1 MKAFLL
7 LLTCVLCACSKT
19 REPET
24 GSQTH
29 FLSDCSSSCP
39 APYSCLCGVCT
50 LECERAS
57 ECADAASDAVCVA
70 PESGTG
76 SCDGSSKQCDVE
88 CERHADC
95 GELGAQFSCEAGRCR
110 EGATGTSGQGGN
122 AGASGR
128 GGAGAGGRAGSGGAQ
143 AGAGG
148 AQGGAGGAQGG
159 TGGLPASCALPMQVG
174 PCDAAFMRFY
184 FDSVSGACTPFT
196 WGGCEAN
203 DNNFETLAECQGAC
217 GGGSQSGSCTTSAD
231 CTLIPTGCCGE
242 CLPTLT
248 GVEAVLAADAE
259 AEANANCPGGPPA
272 CGPCAPQAFDP
283 QRPVPFA
290 SCEQGRC
297 QVVDL
302 RADPRTQCSRDED
315 CEIEKTTCCEPCG
328 DVPVGWVAKR
338 LDVSTEFPVIGSC
351 AGTACP
357 DCVANEPTAFCAA
370 DGHCAVREITRVSG
384 ELSTSCYT
392 PYQNLDDV
400 YEPSAVGCDC
410 GYNANGANICLPDS
424 TATDVALTCGERWT
438 VIQDGPCGI

>member
-1 MKAFLL
+1 
-7 LLTCVLCACSKT
+7 
-19 REPET
+19 
-24 GSQTH
+24 
-29 FLSDCSSSCP
+29 
-39 APYSCLCGVCT
+39 
-50 LECERAS
+50 
-57 ECADAASDAVCVA
+57 VCVA
-70 PESGTG
+70 PESGTA
-76 SCDGSSKQCDVE
+76 SCDGGKGGAAKQCDVE

-95 GELGAQFSCEAGRCR
+95 SELGSQFSCEAGRCR
-110 EGATGTSGQGGN
+110 EAATGTSGQGGN

-143 AGAGG
+143 
-148 AQGGAGGAQGG
+148 GGAGGAQGG
-159 TGGLPASCALPMQVG
+159 TGGVPASCQLPRVVG

-184 FDSVSGACTPFT
+184 FDSASGTCTPFT
-196 WGGCEAN
+196 FGGCEGN
-203 DNNFETLAECQGAC
+203 DNNFETLAACQAAC
-217 GGGSQSGSCTTSAD
+217 GGGSTAGSCTTSAD
-231 CTLIPTGCCGE
+231 CALIPTGCCGE

-259 AEANANCPGGPPA
+259 AEMNANCPGGPPA

-290 SCEQGRC
+290 RCQQGRC

-302 RADPRTQCSRDED
+302 RADPQTECTTDEE
-315 CEIEKTTCCEPCG
+315 CVSVSAGCCPPCG

-338 LDVSTEFPVIGSC
+338 LDLSSVYPGPMFCPGSC
-351 AGTACP
+351 ELTCAMNRPG
-357 DCVANEPTAFCAA
+357 AFCAA

-410 GYNANGANICLPDS
+410 GYNASGANICLPDS
-424 TATDVALTCGERWT
+424 TGTDVALTCGERWT
-438 VIQDGPCGI
+438 AIQDGPCGI